1 MASENPPVIPN
12 EDKQMKPHFF
22 SGFKKK
28 KNLITVFFEAFRAL
42 LCENYKIYSINV
54 TVLEMILY
62 INGNW

>member
-28 KNLITVFFEAFRAL
+28 YLITVFLFEAFRAL